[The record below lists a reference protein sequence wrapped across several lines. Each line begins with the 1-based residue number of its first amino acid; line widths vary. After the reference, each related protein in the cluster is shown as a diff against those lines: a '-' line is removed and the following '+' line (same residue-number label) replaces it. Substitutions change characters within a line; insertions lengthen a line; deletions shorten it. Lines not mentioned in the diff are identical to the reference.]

1 MKRFWHLL
9 SHPEELSTPCA
20 AVLMGGIYLLVALMY
35 IWQI

>member
-1 MKRFWHLL
+1 MKRFWQLL

-20 AVLMGGIYLLVALMY
+20 EVLMGGIYLFVALMY

>member
-9 SHPEELSTPCA
+9 SHPEELSAPCA
-20 AVLMGGIYLLVALMY
+20 AVIMGGIYLFVALML

>member
-1 MKRFWHLL
+1 MKCFWHLL

-20 AVLMGGIYLLVALMY
+20 AVLMGGIYLFVALML